1 MMFKLGRKNKPTTAV
16 TEDQPQLA
24 VVSWTKGQWLTGMAA
39 RVLIWILVLCG
50 ALALAGVAYLMT
62 RPAPEA
68 PAATVDP
75 EPDGREAAAELAQ
88 RAVKLMLT
96 TTRGDEN
103 QVAEVLPRIQL
114 PREAADVTNIT
125 TAETTHER
133 GTWVV
138 TVAADVDSIR
148 RYYQVPIAVTDDGMT
163 VLMLPSQVAAP
174 RIAPRPESPYRVQ
187 VPSNDPAALA
197 AGEFLGALLAGA
209 GDVARY
215 TSPGSAIQAVT
226 PPPYESVFLE
236 FTQALEK
243 LPETPVEGDE
253 VELYVRARG
262 TTADGQTSRSD
273 YVLTVALRA
282 SRWEISAVQ
291 GAPALSAAP
300 TTSEAPSEPPN

>member
-1 MMFKLGRKNKPTTAV
+1 MMMFKLGRKNKPTTAV

-197 AGEFLGALLAGA
+197 AGSSWVPSWRGQVMWPA
-209 GDVARY
+209 
-215 TSPGSAIQAVT
+215 T
-226 PPPYESVFLE
+226 PPRAARSKPSRRPRTNRSSLSSLKPWRSCPKPRLRVTRLSCTCAPEAPQPMVR
-236 FTQALEK
+236 QAGL
-243 LPETPVEGDE
+243 
-253 VELYVRARG
+253 
-262 TTADGQTSRSD
+262 
-273 YVLTVALRA
+273 
-282 SRWEISAVQ
+282 
-291 GAPALSAAP
+291 
-300 TTSEAPSEPPN
+300 TTS